1 MDYQEIMLMRDNMA
15 KEQSKSIIREH
26 AERQKAI
33 SEEVDKNAIWNKL
46 ASLGVDDDAFLNF
59 KKKVTDAFVVEGLTI
74 FVDNCVDP
82 VLIREEYN
90 QKLVRQMVSAF
101 VNEEGSINLLNKM
114 KRTSYV
120 MSEMAY
126 IIEQTIQSIIENTDK
141 NNTEAFKI
149 EQKDKDEFY
158 KKLEKADVE
167 ETIDKITNRV
177 KEQVSDFKTA
187 NMEQKVQLSSALAKT
202 QEKVAKVENKLQEKV
217 NDEKAKKEAEKLT
230 EAYIADGKRRAVD
243 IRENRT
249 KTVFEHLVY
258 NLAKT
263 SMVNESAR
271 QVFVEDSQLNMDK
284 IVDHCEILT
293 TFVTA
298 LDSAKLIKLDEAYVR
313 NMIDD
318 IKK

>member
-1 MDYQEIMLMRDNMA
+1 MDYQEIMLMRDNKA
-15 KEQSKSIIREH
+15 KEEAKSIIREH
-26 AERQKAI
+26 AERQRAI

-46 ASLGVDDDAFLNF
+46 ASLGADDDEFLRF

-74 FVDNCVDP
+74 FVDNCVEP

-101 VNEEGSINLLNKM
+101 VNEEGASNLLNKM
-114 KRTSYV
+114 KRTSYL
-120 MSEMAY
+120 MSELAY
-126 IIEQTIQSIIENTDK
+126 VTEQTIQSVLEGVDK
-141 NNTEAFKI
+141 NNSETFKI
-149 EQKDKDEFY
+149 DEKAKDEFY
-158 KKLEKADVE
+158 DKLGKVDVDE
-167 ETIDKITNRV
+167 AVGKITDRV
-177 KEQVSDFKTA
+177 KAQVEDFKTE
-187 NMEQKVQLSSALAKT
+187 NMAQKVQLSSALAKT
-202 QEKVAKVENKLQEKV
+202 QQKVDKVQDKLKEKA
-217 NDEKAKKEAEKLT
+217 NDEKAKMEAEKLT

-263 SMVNESAR
+263 SMINESAR

-298 LDSAKLIKLDEAYVR
+298 LDSAKLIKLDEAYIR
-313 NMIDD
+313 NMINDFS
-318 IKK
+318 K

>member
-1 MDYQEIMLMRDNMA
+1 MA
-15 KEQSKSIIREH
+15 
-26 AERQKAI
+26 
-33 SEEVDKNAIWNKL
+33 
-46 ASLGVDDDAFLNF
+46 
-59 KKKVTDAFVVEGLTI
+59 
-74 FVDNCVDP
+74 
-82 VLIREEYN
+82 
-90 QKLVRQMVSAF
+90 
-101 VNEEGSINLLNKM
+101 
-114 KRTSYV
+114 
-120 MSEMAY
+120 
-126 IIEQTIQSIIENTDK
+126 
-141 NNTEAFKI
+141 
-149 EQKDKDEFY
+149 
-158 KKLEKADVE
+158 
-167 ETIDKITNRV
+167 
-177 KEQVSDFKTA
+177 
-187 NMEQKVQLSSALAKT
+187 QKVQLSSALAKT
-202 QEKVAKVENKLQEKV
+202 QQKIDKVQDKLKDKA
-217 NDEKAKKEAEKLT
+217 NDEKAKMEAEKLT

-263 SMVNESAR
+263 SMINESAR